1 MGLQQAS
8 PDPLSAT
15 FSALAD
21 PTRRAI
27 LARLASGEISV
38 TKLAEPFEMSMP
50 AISKHLKVLERAGLI
65 ARGREAQWR
74 PCRLEAGPLKDVSNW
89 VENYRQFWEES
100 FDRLDVYLAELKA
113 LGESKAKENKEK
125 KKHAR
130 QRKR

>member
-89 VENYRQFWEES
+89 VEKYRRFWEES

-113 LGESKAKENKEK
+113 KETKEK

-130 QRKR
+130 KPRKS

>member
-100 FDRLDVYLAELKA
+100 FDRLEVYLAELKT
-113 LGESKAKENKEK
+113 KENKEK
-125 KKHAR
+125 KKHVR